1 MIFNIFNSLV
11 VFAAIEAHSIDN
23 YYSNFVW
30 NHDQFN
36 AWEVNRLTEGMT
48 EVTGWLPACRWQ
60 YKQNRM
66 QLEMAISNILK
77 NLRDSKLTEKSRR
90 FRIRLNLPSKSF

>member
-36 AWEVNRLTEGMT
+36 AWEVMT
-48 EVTGWLPACRWQ
+48 EVTGWQ
-60 YKQNRM
+60 FKQKRM
-66 QLEMAISNILK
+66 QIEMAIFNVQRVVK
-77 NLRDSKLTEKSRR
+77 NLRDSILTEKSRR